1 MSWHWPWNQS
11 QFEKDATALLVAI
24 KATLID
30 VKGGLT
36 TINNTQAALLQEV
49 KKVDATAQKL
59 SDDLTALQTALT
71 TGLND
76 LSAEIAALK
85 AQVAAGVPATDEELS
100 ALDEKVTA
108 MTAAVAA
115 VDPGPQTAQ

>member
-1 MSWHWPWNQS
+1 M
-11 QFEKDATALLVAI
+11 
-24 KATLID
+24 
-30 VKGGLT
+30 
-36 TINNTQAALLQEV
+36 
-49 KKVDATAQKL
+49 DATAQKL
-59 SDDLTALQTALT
+59 SDDLTALQTTLA

-115 VDPGPQTAQ
+115 VDPGPQPVPTQ